1 MVGLGPPRRK
11 LATRSQSRQRAIRD
25 VVRQLQDHGWPPE
38 DIFGVRLALE
48 EALVNAV
55 MHGNRSDTT
64 KCVFFSCKLAPDR
77 VLLEIRDE
85 GNGFDPNAVP
95 DPTDAEHLSVPN
107 GRGLMLMRAYMSR
120 VEYNEAGNCVVME
133 KLFPRQCLSA
143 TEKSARERAGVVS

>member
-1 MVGLGPPRRK
+1 MSTDGWSWTTERK
-11 LATRSQSRQRAIRD
+11 LATHSQSRQRAIRD
-25 VVRQLQDHGWPPE
+25 VVRQLQNNGWPAE

-55 MHGNRSDTT
+55 MHGNRSDST
-64 KCVFFSCKLAPDR
+64 KRVFFTCKLAPDR

-85 GNGFDPNAVP
+85 GAGFNPHAVP
-95 DPTDAEHLSVPN
+95 DPTDADRLLVPN

-133 KLFPRQCLSA
+133 KLFPRASA
-143 TEKSARERAGVVS
+143 